1 MSRATTS
8 SPPVA
13 PAALLRRLAALIAL
27 VVLLVA
33 VPLLVVRLIGM
44 PGRETLSIDALS
56 RLDEQ
61 TIVHLGAAVF
71 VVLWGWFATTAIAE
85 AVVVAHWRLERR
97 RPDREVEPLPP
108 LEATPSGLVRKLVR
122 LALVSATVL
131 GTSAG
136 HQLGGAAYAA
146 GAPIETVVDSDSAT
160 ASLAATVEDI
170 PIVFVDQHGRAV
182 APLPVDARVAALG
195 PDEHFLADGRATP
208 YSLAVRLGDA
218 ALRERIIAAN
228 RGRPTPDG
236 GTWSGGLFPEG
247 MTVIVPRGLH
257 DDLTGAPSWRTHEVR
272 PGDSVHAIAFEV
284 CGGDPALLGAT
295 VEAILTRNLGRTMGD
310 GRLFRDPSLIRPGW
324 YLEVPIIDRGTDR
337 PITDGAPALDPGT
350 VLPSG
355 SPTGMPTVMPTGAA
369 HHVVEPGSSYWSI
382 AEDLLDDADP
392 SATPS
397 PVEILAATEALRDLN
412 APLLGRDDPNL
423 IHPGDVLLL
432 PGAQATPPTDD
443 QLAMDELHDSRPT
456 PPADEISELDA
467 PPVDTVPPVDTPP
480 VVDTAPV
487 ADIAPP
493 VDTAPPAFVD
503 PPSTTIDPGLA
514 DPTDADEAPAS
525 RPPLTTS
532 LGAALLL
539 CAGALGLIEA
549 RRRHQLR
556 SAPSHAV
563 VVAPTVEAVTTER
576 LLRSLDSIQ
585 RAARLDLM
593 LRCLGRHLVGSGH
606 HVVAVLTGDDGTIDA
621 VLDAPSSLIPPPPFR
636 RVDARRWSLPADVD
650 TLDLSDDARLAGQP
664 CPALVQLGTARDALT
679 GAPAGELLV
688 DVEAVGLVAIDGPA
702 DEVER
707 ILLGIATSLAAS
719 PVGETLRLVTHG
731 IDPAVHLGNLNAESA
746 TRLDEAIDCAVRTL
760 GSTATATGP
769 GRRRTFELRA
779 RGSGGE
785 AWEPVVVVSAGV
797 DELDDQARRELLE
810 LTHDGGRGLAVVI
823 GVAVPGAGLTLQAT
837 TTGWLLER
845 LGLIVVPVGLEPA
858 QVQVVHD
865 LLDAAERPLA
875 HTTLELPRIVAADS
889 TGDETG
895 EAAGEQT
902 PEGVLTGPDLEALLA
917 APSALR
923 SFDEPEWAL
932 MVRLLGPVEVITPDG
947 SPVGF
952 ERGKSLELLAWLSTH
967 RDRPTRVAARTALWE
982 LEVRDAT
989 FANVVSDA
997 RRALARAVQPAGG
1010 EEWVVRTLGDALPL
1024 HGLVRSDADLLRC
1037 RVEAARHLPAAEA
1050 IDVLR
1055 PGVALV
1061 RGLPFEGAGYLWPDA
1076 EGTTSELVVLATGAA
1091 TSLAQHALTEGD
1103 VDTVFWATGQ
1113 GLRVLPG
1120 HEELVALRMK
1130 AYAVHGDLAG
1140 VRMEWELYERT
1151 LHSDPWSFG
1160 EPSPK
1165 LVAIRRQL
1173 LSN

>member
-1 MSRATTS
+1 MPRPTSPSPTTS
-8 SPPVA
+8 AGV
-13 PAALLRRLAALIAL
+13 LRRIAALIVL
-27 VVLLVA
+27 VLLLVA

-44 PGRETLSIDALS
+44 PDREALSLDALS

-61 TIVHLGAAVF
+61 TIVHLGAAIF
-71 VVLWGWFATTAIAE
+71 VVLWGWFAATAIAE
-85 AVVVAHWRLERR
+85 TVVVLRWRFDRR
-97 RPDREVEPLPP
+97 RPETCDEPLPP
-108 LEATPSGLVRKLVR
+108 LESTPGGLVRKLVR

-136 HQLGGAAYAA
+136 HQLGGSAYAVGMQA
-146 GAPIETVVDSDSAT
+146 SSVPADTSVDDDYGASPAVTIED
-160 ASLAATVEDI
+160 L
-170 PIVFVDQHGRAV
+170 PIVFVDQHGRAT
-182 APLPVDARVAALG
+182 APGPTDARVAAIG

-228 RGRPTPDG
+228 RGRPTPEG
-236 GTWSGGLFPEG
+236 GTWTGGVFPEG
-247 MTVIVPRGLH
+247 MSVVVPRGLH
-257 DDLTGAPSWRTHEVR
+257 DDLTTAPTWRVHVVQSGE
-272 PGDSVHAIAFEV
+272 SIHAIAGDV
-284 CGGDPALLGAT
+284 CNDDPAVLGAT
-295 VEAILTRNLGRTMGD
+295 VEAILIRNLGRTMGD
-310 GRLFRDPSLIRPGW
+310 GRVFRDPSIIRPGW
-324 YLEVPIIDRGTDR
+324 ELEVPVLGR
-337 PITDGAPALDPGT
+337 PVADALTGPVADPPSASSAPAAGPAGEAQTHHLVAPG
-350 VLPSG
+350 
-355 SPTGMPTVMPTGAA
+355 A
-369 HHVVEPGSSYWSI
+369 SYWSI
-382 AEDLLDDADP
+382 AEDLLEAADP
-392 SATPS
+392 ATAPT
-397 PVEILAATEALRDLN
+397 PAEVLAATEALRDLN

-423 IHPGDVLLL
+423 IHPGDLLVL
-432 PGAQATPPTDD
+432 PGVPGAAPPEDQVDAQEAPD
-443 QLAMDELHDSRPT
+443 QAEVHDSRPT
-456 PPADEISELDA
+456 PAAAHLDDPADTLPAETIPA
-467 PPVDTVPPVDTPP
+467 QTVPTDTIPAQTIP
-480 VVDTAPV
+480 AVP
-487 ADIAPP
+487 
-493 VDTAPPAFVD
+493 TAPPAA
-503 PPSTTIDPGLA
+503 TTAPDGAAALEG
-514 DPTDADEAPAS
+514 TEATEVQAS

-556 SAPSHAV
+556 SAPHDAV
-563 VVAPTVEAVTTER
+563 LVAPTVEAVTTER

-593 LRCLGRHLVGSGH
+593 LRCLGRHLAPSGH
-606 HVVAVLTGDDGTIDA
+606 HVVAVLTAEDGRFDA
-621 VLDAPSSLIPPPPFR
+621 VLDAPTSLAPPLPFR
-636 RVDARRWSLPADVD
+636 RVDARRWSLPAEVD
-650 TLDLSDDARLAGQP
+650 TLDLSDGARLAGQP

-688 DVEAVGLVAIDGPA
+688 DLEAVGLLAIDGPT
-702 DEVER
+702 DDVER

-731 IDPAVHLGNLNAESA
+731 IDPAVHLGNLHAESA
-746 TRLDEAIDCAVRTL
+746 DHFDEAIDAAVRTL
-760 GSTATATGP
+760 GSTATATGQ
-769 GRRRTFELRA
+769 GRHRTFELRA

-785 AWEPVVVVSAGV
+785 AWEPVVVVSASI
-797 DELDDQARRELLE
+797 DQLDDQGRHELLE
-810 LTHDGGRGLAVVI
+810 LTRDGGRGLAVVV
-823 GVAVPGAGLTLQAT
+823 GAAVPGAGLSLQAT
-837 TTGWLLER
+837 ASGWLLER
-845 LGLIVVPVGLEPA
+845 LGLMVVPVGLEPA

-875 HTTLELPRIVAADS
+875 AATVEVPRIVVREALIEETPDAV
-889 TGDETG
+889 GDG
-895 EAAGEQT
+895 AGA
-902 PEGVLTGPDLEALLA
+902 GVLTGSDLDALLA
-917 APSALR
+917 APGVQPG
-923 SFDEPEWAL
+923 FEEPGWAL

-947 SPVGF
+947 SPVAF

-967 RDRPTRVAARTALWE
+967 RERPTRAAARTALWE
-982 LEVRDAT
+982 LDVRDAT

-997 RRALARAVQPAGG
+997 RRALARAVRPAPG

-1024 HGLVRSDADLLRC
+1024 HGLVRSDADLVRC

-1061 RGLPFEGAGYLWPDA
+1061 RGLPFEGTGYLWPDA

-1091 TSLAQHALTEGD
+1091 TTLAQHALTEGD
-1103 VDTVFWATGQ
+1103 VDTVFWATSQ

-1120 HEELVALRMK
+1120 HEELVALRMR

-1173 LSN
+1173 LSS